1 MAHKHG
7 HAHGHGHGHAH
18 HDPNEHEGLDV
29 RELDAAGKSLS
40 DALRLSFII
49 LKVIMVVLVVAF
61 LASGFKTVDSGERA
75 MVLRFGA
82 IRGVGEERVLG
93 PGWHWVLPYPID
105 ELVKIPVEAQ
115 ISLPINSFWYK
126 QTRNDILGEGPKPRN
141 MIPEKL
147 NPLTEGY
154 SLTRSRRDEIRPVL
168 RQAATGQG
176 TGTASGGDG
185 SDYSIVHTQWQI
197 DYQIGDIEEFYT
209 NVYVQTAKPG
219 QIYFDVM
226 KEGIAPLLKSILE
239 DSVVTAMVQYTIDE
253 ALQST
258 DTIPRH
264 VEQLTQAKLDAIDS
278 GIRVT
283 KVQLV
288 AATWPQQVDGAFEAY
303 IAASQ
308 RSGLAISD
316 ARNYAEQTL
325 TDAAGQVAESL
336 YQALMAAD
344 PNGRP
349 SEYLWSQVAGK
360 AQDTIAQAQAYR
372 TEVVEGAKANA
383 TYLRSILPE
392 YLKRPELVA
401 QRIYL
406 DTIEKVLENAD
417 EKFIIEPA
425 QSPNGQEIRIMVN
438 RDQTLKPKQTQP
450 APNPR

>member
-1 MAHKHG
+1 MAHKHEHGHG
-7 HAHGHGHGHAH
+7 HAHGH
-18 HDPNEHEGLDV
+18 HDPDEHEVFDA

-49 LKVIMVVLVVAF
+49 LKVIMAVLVVAF
-61 LASGFKTVDSGERA
+61 LVSGFKTVDSGEKA

-115 ISLPINSFWYK
+115 NSLRVNSFWYK

-141 MIPEKL
+141 MVPQKL

-154 SLTRSRRDEIRPVL
+154 SLTRSR
-168 RQAATGQG
+168 ATLAQTAIGQQ
-176 TGTASGGDG
+176 TSDTVSESDA
-185 SDYSIVHTQWQI
+185 SDYSIVHTEWQI
-197 DYQIGDIEEFYT
+197 DYQIGNIEEFFT
-209 NVYVQTAKPG
+209 NVYIRSAKPG
-219 QIYFDVM
+219 QIYSDVM
-226 KEGIAPLLKSILE
+226 KEGVAPMLQNILE
-239 DSVVTAMVQYTIDE
+239 DSVVTAMVHYTIDE

-258 DTIPRH
+258 DTIPRQ

-288 AATWPQQVDGAFEAY
+288 AATWPQQVDDAFQAY

-316 ARNYAEQTL
+316 AKNTAEQTL
-325 TDAAGQVAESL
+325 TDAAGQVAEPL

-344 PNGRP
+344 PNDNQLER
-349 SEYLWSQVAGK
+349 LWSQVAGR
-360 AQDTIAQAQAYR
+360 AQDAIAQALAYR
-372 TEVVEGAKANA
+372 TKVVEDAKANA
-383 TYLRSILPE
+383 TYLTSILPE
-392 YLKRPELVA
+392 YRKRPELVA

-406 DTIEKVLENAD
+406 DTIEQVLENAD
-417 EKFIIEPA
+417 EKFVIQPA
-425 QSPNGQEIRIMVN
+425 EASNGQEIRIMVN
-438 RDQTLKPKQTQP
+438 RDQTLKSKQPQSTQP
-450 APNPR
+450 MPNAR

>member
-1 MAHKHG
+1 MAHKHT
-7 HAHGHGHGHAH
+7 HGHGHAPGH
-18 HDPNEHEGLDV
+18 PEPAEQEALQP

-40 DALRLSFII
+40 DALRLSFGI
-49 LKVIMVVLVVAF
+49 LKVIMIVLVVAF
-61 LASGFKTVDSGERA
+61 LISGFKTVDSGEQA

-93 PGWHWVLPYPID
+93 PGWHWVFPYPID

-115 ISLPINSFWYK
+115 IRLPINSFWYR

-141 MIPEKL
+141 LVPQKL

-154 SLTRSRRDEIRPVL
+154 SLTRSRAED
-168 RQAATGQG
+168 AATVLERNAPGEG
-176 TGTASGGDG
+176 LSEIALDNEA

-197 DYQIGDIEEFYT
+197 DYQIGNIEQFYT
-209 NVYVQTAKPG
+209 NVYVRAAKPG
-219 QIYFDVM
+219 QVYSEVM
-226 KEGIAPLLKSILE
+226 EEGIAPLLRNIVE

-264 VEQLTQAKLDAIDS
+264 VEQLAQAKLDAIDS
-278 GIRVT
+278 GLRLT

-288 AATWPQQVDGAFEAY
+288 AATWPQQVDQAFQDY

-308 RSGLAISD
+308 KSGLAISD

-325 TDAAGQVAESL
+325 TDAAGQMADPL
-336 YQALMAAD
+336 YDALMASEISD
-344 PNGRP
+344 DRL
-349 SEYLWSQVAGK
+349 EYLWSQVAGQ

-372 TEVVEGAKANA
+372 TKVVEGAKANA
-383 TYLRSILPE
+383 IYLQSILPE
-392 YLKRPELVA
+392 YRKRPELVK

-406 DTIEKVLENAD
+406 DTIERVLDNAD
-417 EKFIIEPA
+417 EKFIIEPVEG
-425 QSPNGQEIRIMVN
+425 SGGQEIRIMLN
-438 RDQTLKPKQTQP
+438 RDQTLKPKSTPQST
-450 APNPR
+450 NGR

>member
-1 MAHKHG
+1 MAHKHE
-7 HAHGHGHGHAH
+7 HGHGHGHVHARH
-18 HDPNEHEGLDV
+18 GADEPEGLDV

-61 LASGFKTVDSGERA
+61 LVSGFKTVDSGEKA
-75 MVLRFGA
+75 LVLRFGA

-93 PGWHWVLPYPID
+93 PGWHWVFPYPID

-115 ISLPINSFWYK
+115 ISLPVNAFWYK
-126 QTRNDILGEGPKPRN
+126 ETRNDVLGEGPKPRN
-141 MIPEKL
+141 MIPPKL

-154 SLTRSRRDEIRPVL
+154 TLTRSRADEVRPVL
-168 RQAATGQG
+168 GQSSESG
-176 TGTASGGDG
+176 ASDSGG
-185 SDYSIVHTQWQI
+185 SDYSIVHTKWQI

-209 NVYVQTAKPG
+209 NVYVRAAKPG
-219 QIYFDVM
+219 QIYSEVM
-226 KEGIAPLLKSILE
+226 EQGVAPLLRSVLE
-239 DSVVTAMVQYTIDE
+239 DAVVNAMVHYTIDE
-253 ALQST
+253 AIQST

-264 VEQLTQAKLDAIDS
+264 VEQLTQAKLNAIDS

-288 AATWPQQVDGAFEAY
+288 AATWPQQVDDAFQAY

-308 RSGLAISD
+308 RSGLAISA

-336 YQALMAAD
+336 YQALMVSD
-344 PNGRP
+344 PNQTRL
-349 SEYLWSQVAGK
+349 EYLWSQVAGK
-360 AQDTIAQAQAYR
+360 AQDTMAQALAYR
-372 TEVVEGAKANA
+372 TKVVEDAKANA
-383 TYLRSILPE
+383 TYLTSILPE

-406 DTIEKVLENAD
+406 DTIEKVLDNAD
-417 EKFIIEPA
+417 EKFVIEPA
-425 QSPNGQEIRIMVN
+425 EGSGGQEIRIMVN
-438 RDQTLKPKQTQP
+438 RDQTLKPKQSQSTQGT
-450 APNPR
+450 PNAR

>member
-1 MAHKHG
+1 MAHKHEHGHG
-7 HAHGHGHGHAH
+7 HAHGH
-18 HDPNEHEGLDV
+18 HDPDEHEVFDA

-49 LKVIMVVLVVAF
+49 LKVIMAVLVVAF
-61 LASGFKTVDSGERA
+61 LVSGFKTVDSGEKA

-115 ISLPINSFWYK
+115 NSLRVNSFWYK

-141 MIPEKL
+141 MVPQKL

-154 SLTRSRRDEIRPVL
+154 SLTRSR
-168 RQAATGQG
+168 ATLAQTAIGQQ
-176 TGTASGGDG
+176 TSDTVSESDA
-185 SDYSIVHTQWQI
+185 SDYSIVHTEWQI
-197 DYQIGDIEEFYT
+197 DYQIGNIEEFFT
-209 NVYVQTAKPG
+209 NVYIRSAKPG
-219 QIYFDVM
+219 QIYSDVM
-226 KEGIAPLLKSILE
+226 KEGVAPMLQNILE
-239 DSVVTAMVQYTIDE
+239 DSVVTAMVHYTIDE

-258 DTIPRH
+258 DTIPRQ

-288 AATWPQQVDGAFEAY
+288 AATWPQQVDEAFQAY

-308 RSGLAISD
+308 KSGLAISD
-316 ARNYAEQTL
+316 AKNTAEQTL
-325 TDAAGQVAESL
+325 TDAAGQVAEPL

-344 PNGRP
+344 PNDNQLER
-349 SEYLWSQVAGK
+349 LWSQVAGR
-360 AQDTIAQAQAYR
+360 AQDAIAQALAYR
-372 TEVVEGAKANA
+372 TKVVEDAKANA
-383 TYLRSILPE
+383 TYLTSILPE
-392 YLKRPELVA
+392 YRKRPELVA

-406 DTIEKVLENAD
+406 DTIEQVLENAD
-417 EKFIIEPA
+417 EKFVIQPA
-425 QSPNGQEIRIMVN
+425 EASNGQEIRIMVN
-438 RDQTLKPKQTQP
+438 RDQTLKSKQPQSTQP
-450 APNPR
+450 MPNAR